1 MIRLLRNRTE
11 KLKLIRWALGL
22 VWSASAVW
30 TAWWFVLLVLAGFT
44 PAGIVLLSKW
54 LVDALAAAVGA
65 GFNADTIRLVGV
77 PALLLGGLLFLQQI
91 LDRISGWIQLGQAEH
106 VEDYVK
112 DMIHRKAAS
121 VDFSFYEIPEYHD
134 LLQQADSQASGQTL
148 TLIRS
153 SGQLIQSTITF
164 LTIALILLSYAWWL
178 PFVLLLGT
186 LPALGVLVVH
196 NRRFHEWW
204 KRTTP
209 DRRWASYL
217 NLLFVQPLFAAEMR
231 LHGLG
236 DHLRTMYSGVRKELR
251 ADRLSLVKA
260 RTIASIF
267 ASLEAILVT
276 AVVMGWMLWRAMRG
290 LATLGDLA
298 LFYQAISR
306 AQNLARSLMAG
317 VGEIDN
323 STLYLTHL
331 RRLLDVQPV
340 MEEPASALP
349 APSRLAEGIEF
360 RDVRFRYPG
369 SDQYA
374 LKGAS
379 LFIPAGKFVALVG
392 ENGAGKS
399 TIAKLICRLYDPESG
414 EIILDGT
421 DLRSFSMDDIRRH
434 TSVMMQFP
442 VRYQGTVI
450 ENVSLADI
458 TRSTEDVPEA
468 VESAGARSFVESLP
482 RKYETQLG
490 KLFADSV
497 DLSGGQWQRIALA
510 RAYYK
515 DAPIIVLDEPTS
527 SMDSWTEQMWFDQF
541 RSISRDKTA
550 VLITHRLQLAM
561 KADYINVI
569 HDGVVVE
576 SGTHQELIELGGRYA
591 AAWAAHTDD
600 GAGKALQLD
609 VR

>member
-1 MIRLLRNRTE
+1 MIRLLGRRGE
-11 KLKLIRWALGL
+11 KLKLIKWALTL

-30 TAWWFVLLVLAGFT
+30 TVWWFILLVLAGFT

-65 GFNADTIRLVGV
+65 GFTSETVRLVAV
-77 PALLLGGLLFLQQI
+77 PAVLLGGLVFLQQI

-112 DMIHRKAAS
+112 DLIHRKAAS

-164 LTIALILLSYAWWL
+164 ITIALILLSYAWWL

-231 LHGLG
+231 LHSLEA
-236 DHLRTMYSGVRKELR
+236 HLRKMYAEVRKDLR
-251 ADRLSLVKA
+251 TERLALVKA
-260 RTIASIF
+260 RTFASIL

-276 AVVMGWMLWRAMRG
+276 AAVMGWMLWRAMRG

-331 RRLLDVQPV
+331 RRLLDVRPTM
-340 MEEPASALP
+340 MEPEHAAP
-349 APSRLAEGIEF
+349 APQQLTRGIEF
-360 RDVRFRYPG
+360 RDVRFKYPG

-374 LKGAS
+374 LKGVD
-379 LFIPAGKFVALVG
+379 LFVPSGKFVALIG

-414 EIILDGT
+414 EITLDGT
-421 DLRSFSMDDIRRH
+421 DLRSFSIDEVRRR

-442 VRYQGTVI
+442 VRYQGTVT

-458 TRSTEDVPEA
+458 ERDKSDVAEA
-468 VESAGARSFVESLP
+468 VASAGAQPFVESLP

-490 KLFADSV
+490 KLFSDSV

-510 RAYYK
+510 RAYFK
-515 DAPIIVLDEPTS
+515 DAPIVVLDEPTS

-541 RSISRDKTA
+541 RSISEGKTA

-561 KADYINVI
+561 KADFINVI

-576 SGTHQELIELGGRYA
+576 SGTHRELVELGGRYA
-591 AAWAAHTDD
+591 TAWAAHTDD
-600 GAGKALQLD
+600 GADIALQLD
-609 VR
+609 VS